1 MLSLTV
7 IVQKYLLLT
16 GSLLA
21 TASTD
26 ILYLHRNGDMSLSFL
41 SLVADISFQCWQSSI
56 IKFRS
61 VPFRKLSI
69 VSSEISIQNSTSSD
83 MSPSLTVDC

>member
-61 VPFRKLSI
+61 VPFRSGNFQLFRLKYQYKIAPHQICLRH
-69 VSSEISIQNSTSSD
+69 
-83 MSPSLTVDC
+83 